1 MNHHCYEVNENV
13 KEFERLHWEKDIG
26 NEVNS
31 MTVSDKYNIRPES
44 TNKEL
49 PVFFDTKDEVIGYIK
64 SYDTASVEDKIILTI
79 VFNDYLDE
87 LMFGIINE
95 LKYTPEIK
103 MMCGKITALVVKY
116 DNVIFYITFADTKAN
131 DTDVWISKDKYELYH
146 SVDDAFYKGLISK
159 EHMSTYNKQTLEIAN
174 SLPIGPKSGHFG
186 EHTRK
191 PLMGIDSRKAY
202 TSDFIDIEYYP
213 VFNHFDI

>member
-64 SYDTASVEDKIILTI
+64 SYDTASVED
-79 VFNDYLDE
+79 
-87 LMFGIINE
+87 
-95 LKYTPEIK
+95 
-103 MMCGKITALVVKY
+103 
-116 DNVIFYITFADTKAN
+116 
-131 DTDVWISKDKYELYH
+131 
-146 SVDDAFYKGLISK
+146 
-159 EHMSTYNKQTLEIAN
+159 N
-174 SLPIGPKSGHFG
+174 SHNCFQ
-186 EHTRK
+186 
-191 PLMGIDSRKAY
+191 
-202 TSDFIDIEYYP
+202 
-213 VFNHFDI
+213 